1 MSDKHRPTDAEFE
14 AWLRGAEHKPN
25 EPLKVWAHP
34 EANQPSH
41 WRKRAEEVRR
51 LMIGEPPE
59 NQTKLQLIVDA
70 YEDLAK
76 RAEERLRAPDSQ

>member
-14 AWLRGAEHKPN
+14 AWLRDAERKPN
-25 EPLKVWAHP
+25 EPLKLGAHP
-34 EANQPSH
+34 ELNQPSH

-59 NQTKLQLIVDA
+59 NQAKLQLIVDPHR
-70 YEDLAK
+70 DVH
-76 RAEERLRAPDSQ
+76 Q